1 MAIVTATYTIV
12 YRTSISMVRSAGAS
26 HRSTRRRTYAV
37 ATLAGISMGGGDDGK
52 TEAAEAADDDDD
64 DEASV
69 DAEDEADEG
78 E

>member
-1 MAIVTATYTIV
+1 
-12 YRTSISMVRSAGAS
+12 MVRSAGAS

-37 ATLAGISMGGGDDGK
+37 ATLAGISIGGGDDGK
-52 TEAAEAADDDDD
+52 TEAAADDDDDDDD